1 MKKARWSRTSRNGSP
16 RLFLL
21 TAIEKAIAHNQR
33 LQVKLFQASVEDD
46 KDREWTDKDNL
57 HEASEA
63 SYRQTFQASTLDKNT
78 KVGEQQAIAL
88 KRLESLDRYIRH
100 LQIRNAKQTT
110 ESNYE
115 NEDEQSAM
123 NSNYT
128 QYETKV

>member
-1 MKKARWSRTSRNGSP
+1 MKKARWSRTSSNGSP

-33 LQVKLFQASVEDD
+33 LQVKLSQASVEDD

-63 SYRQTFQASTLDKNT
+63 SYRHTFQASTLDRNT

-100 LQIRNAKQTT
+100 LQIRNAKQAT